1 MRTIIIAF
9 TALFSCS
16 TPSPAHELREQYDT
30 MFLLNWTYNC
40 SQFAVQPLLR
50 QGMPQQLAMQSAI
63 QMCGCTIDG
72 FRRDIS
78 KQQLM
83 MMSSEEKNEFS
94 AGYAEACL
102 NKGMGWTRY

>member
-16 TPSPAHELREQYDT
+16 TPSPAHELGEQYDT

-50 QGMPQQLAMQSAI
+50 QGMPQQLA
-63 QMCGCTIDG
+63 IDG

-78 KQQLM
+78 KQQLL